1 MAAVQSFVTLI
12 QPTML
17 AVHTTNPPSEVSSIW
32 MWVAS
37 VAMVAVMAMIGFK
50 NAKRSHQD

>member
-1 MAAVQSFVTLI
+1 MTALQLTVTAAPPAI
-12 QPTML
+12 L
-17 AVHTTNPPSEVSSIW
+17 AVHSTSPPKDVSSIW

-37 VAMVAVMAMIGFK
+37 VAMVAVMSMIAFK

>member
-1 MAAVQSFVTLI
+1 MNAPSLAINLVQPAF
-12 QPTML
+12 L
-17 AVHTTNPPSEVSSIW
+17 AIHSATPPSDVSSIW

-37 VAMVAVMAMIGFK
+37 VAMVAVMSMVAFK